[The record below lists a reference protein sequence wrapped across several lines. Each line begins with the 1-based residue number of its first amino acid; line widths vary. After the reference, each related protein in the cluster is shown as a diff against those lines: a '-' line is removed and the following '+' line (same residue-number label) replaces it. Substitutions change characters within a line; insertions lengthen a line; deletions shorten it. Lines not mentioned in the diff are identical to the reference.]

1 MDLILSGGST
11 SADSDHH
18 ARVTAARSAR
28 DPNRPSRIVTQSLHG
43 ATEWT
48 SQCCDFVGELVTCLE
63 APLSEARVDR
73 RPAAG

>member
-1 MDLILSGGST
+1 MP
-11 SADSDHH
+11 
-18 ARVTAARSAR
+18 AARSAR
-28 DPNRPSRIVTQSLHG
+28 DPNRPSRIVTQSLDG

-48 SQCCDFVGELVTCLE
+48 SQCCQCDFVGELVTCLE